1 MRMTIRSS
9 NSSIQSQVWASKLFF
24 GIAMLVHSPTLAFKI
39 SVLAFIKNIR
49 WNGIFEFSEMHS
61 NSETKFGKTALVLV
75 IRMLTRL

>member
-1 MRMTIRSS
+1 
-9 NSSIQSQVWASKLFF
+9 
-24 GIAMLVHSPTLAFKI
+24 MLVHSPTLAFKI